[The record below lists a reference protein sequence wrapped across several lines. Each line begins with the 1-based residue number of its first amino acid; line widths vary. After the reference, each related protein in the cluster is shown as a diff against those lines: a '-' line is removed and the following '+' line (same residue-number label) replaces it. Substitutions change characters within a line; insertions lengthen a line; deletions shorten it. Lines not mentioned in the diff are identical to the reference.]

1 MGNINIGQ
9 VGFFGELFLRHA
21 ATFAYLSNSFPNSGI
36 INFQVTPP
44 LSKSIGKIP
53 FEEYIS
59 SIYILEIIIKRAII
73 RLSYS
78 IKYRLLL
85 EFWKNLYYNDREM

>member
-1 MGNINIGQ
+1 MGNVDIGQ
-9 VGFFGELFLRHA
+9 IRFFSKLFLCHA
-21 ATFAYLSNSFPNSGI
+21 AAFAYLSNSFSNSGI
-36 INFQVTPP
+36 INVQVAPP

-73 RLSYS
+73 ILSYS

-85 EFWKNLYYNDREM
+85 EFWKSLYYNDREM